1 MKETAANLRA
11 QAQHARDLADAIFD
25 PQMKRALNDAAEQF
39 ESDAEQSEDEASSE
53 AAPDKP

>member
-1 MKETAANLRA
+1 
-11 QAQHARDLADAIFD
+11 
-25 PQMKRALNDAAEQF
+25 MKRALNDAAEQF